1 MRVILVGWQH
11 PFYTAFFGI
20 GLAVT
25 RLTRDQ
31 LFKVA
36 APLAGLILAILL
48 HSMHNTLATVV
59 RGFGGLVLGTLIDWS
74 GWVFM
79 LLLVLWATYREQ
91 QWIVTHLREE
101 VSRGCITPSQ
111 YRTACSAWSQGLAR
125 FGALF
130 NGQFRA
136 TSRFYQLCAELAYKK
151 HQHSTL
157 GDEGGNS
164 RAIDQLRGELARLSP
179 RALT

>member
-1 MRVILVGWQH
+1 MKRYFLV
-11 PFYTAFFGI
+11 
-20 GLAVT
+20 
-25 RLTRDQ
+25 
-31 LFKVA
+31 
-36 APLAGLILAILL
+36 
-48 HSMHNTLATVV
+48 
-59 RGFGGLVLGTLIDWS
+59 
-74 GWVFM
+74 